1 MEIGKEVRVGN
12 ATHRN
17 EEKNAL
23 IDEQKGRKRGKVS
36 TTNTM
41 GGHIMFNECL
51 MFEVHHGGRFNREN
65 GVAYVGGDVT
75 NYPDL
80 YDKDELSFFDVE
92 TVVKCYGYSPGD
104 LIYYRIPNKS
114 LDEGLRLLFSDHDVI
129 ETVGHHNGHGVA
141 ELYVVGFILYDVPV
155 DLPRGEESVD
165 EEYEKEYE
173 RNTVYRRDPFWNEV
187 ISDDSDALEV
197 NADTGYAEA
206 GASVE
211 GEDVGVDQEFV
222 GEPSHVA
229 EEDLEAEVAVALAA
243 AEDEFAQGV
252 GKGKG
257 KGKGVVE
264 GEDEPV
270 SDVSRS
276 DILTTPDNT
285 SGDDEPDS
293 SKRSC
298 VTKRVPFSKSDFE
311 KPTLQKVC
319 GEKNCKYRVYGRQ
332 LKGEA
337 TFMLI
342 SLRPKHTCARKY
354 KNHLIT
360 SKWIAEWCLDSF
372 RDQPNMLV
380 EVLKKKVKTKWNVK
394 IHPSTLYRAR
404 KRAQEV
410 IYGKLG
416 EQYHRL
422 WDYCATIRSTNVGS
436 CVILMVERPMPEMPC
451 RFQRMY
457 ISLAAMKNGFK
468 DGCRPV
474 ISLDACLLKGVYKGQ
489 LMEAV
494 GRDANNN
501 MYPISMVVVEAETK
515 DSWSWF
521 LEALL
526 ANLGPSGVRRW
537 TFISDRQKGLV
548 PSLMEVCPNAEHR
561 ICVQHLYA
569 NFWNDGHQGVLLK
582 DLLWRAAASYTQN
595 EFYAVME
602 ELKGLNLP
610 AYEYLSKV
618 DLATWCKGWFNTYAK
633 CDLLHNNLAECFN
646 SWITKFRDKT
656 ILVMLE
662 GIRTSLMRRYQ
673 RKREIIAAMEGN
685 VGPKIKEKLEKEDEA
700 GHCTPIFAGDGL
712 FEVECRG
719 RRYAVNLPAKT
730 CGCRKWDVSGI
741 PCAHAISSIWHGG
754 GNPEDYLSPY
764 FGKEM
769 YLKAYTPIIYPVPS
783 EEQ

>member
-1 MEIGKEVRVGN
+1 
-12 ATHRN
+12 
-17 EEKNAL
+17 
-23 IDEQKGRKRGKVS
+23 
-36 TTNTM
+36 
-41 GGHIMFNECL
+41 MFNECL

-80 YDKDELSFFDVE
+80 YDKDELSFFEVE

-114 LDEGLRLLFSDHDVI
+114 LDEGLRLLSSDHDVI
-129 ETVGHHNGHGVA
+129 EMVGHHNGHGVA
-141 ELYVVGFILYDVPV
+141 ELYMVGFILYDVPV
-155 DLPRGEESVD
+155 DLPGGEESVD
-165 EEYEKEYE
+165 EEYEEEYE
-173 RNTVYRRDPFWNEV
+173 RNTVYRIDPFWNEV
-187 ISDDSDALEV
+187 LSDDSDALEV
-197 NADTGYAEA
+197 NADTGYGEA

-222 GEPSHVA
+222 REPSHVV
-229 EEDLEAEVAVALAA
+229 EEDLEAKVAVALAA

-252 GKGKG
+252 GKG
-257 KGKGVVE
+257 VVE
-264 GEDEPV
+264 GEDESV

-276 DILTTPDNT
+276 DIRITLDNT

-311 KPTLQKVC
+311 KPTLQKGNTFDSVYDFRKAIKQANILKGKDLVYQKNSKSKVIAVC

-342 SLRPKHTCARKY
+342 SLRPKHTCAQKY

-372 RDQPNMLV
+372 RDQPNMPV
-380 EVLKKKVKTKWNVK
+380 EVLKKKVKKKWNVE

-457 ISLAAMKNGFK
+457 ISLATMKNGFK

-474 ISLDACLLKGVYKGQ
+474 IGLDTCFLKGVYKGQ
-489 LMEAV
+489 LMAAI

-501 MYPISMVVVEAETK
+501 MYPISMAVVEAETK

-526 ANLGPSGVRRW
+526 ADLGPSGVRRW

-561 ICVQHLYA
+561 ICVRHLYA
-569 NFWNDGHQGVLLK
+569 NFRNDGHRGVLLK
-582 DLLWRAAASYTQN
+582 DLLWRADVSYTQN
-595 EFYAVME
+595 EFYTVME

-610 AYEYLSKV
+610 TYEYLSKV
-618 DLATWCKGWFNTYAK
+618 NPATWCRGWFNTYAK

-685 VGPKIKEKLEKEDEA
+685 VGPKIKEKLEIE
-700 GHCTPIFAGDGL
+700 
-712 FEVECRG
+712 
-719 RRYAVNLPAKT
+719 
-730 CGCRKWDVSGI
+730 
-741 PCAHAISSIWHGG
+741 
-754 GNPEDYLSPY
+754 EDYGLGDLWMSLL
-764 FGKEM
+764 
-769 YLKAYTPIIYPVPS
+769 LKADWVADLLGV
-783 EEQ
+783 